1 MRSFVWSRGRSRVRH
16 FVRTRIKICGI
27 TRPEDAEFAAAAGA
41 DAIGLVF
48 CAASPRA
55 VTIQQAQAITARV
68 PPFVSV
74 VGVFADD
81 DPDEI
86 REILQA
92 VRIDILQFHGEE
104 TPENCRMFDKPY
116 LKAVRMRPD
125 SHLEAVAR
133 EFPHACGLLLDTYSE
148 RAAGGTGE
156 IFDWARVPAGL
167 GKPLVLAGGLTP
179 DNVASA
185 IASVGPYAVDV
196 SSGVERAK
204 GVKDADKIEAFVR
217 AVQGC

>member
-1 MRSFVWSRGRSRVRH
+1 M
-16 FVRTRIKICGI
+16 
-27 TRPEDAEFAAAAGA
+27 
-41 DAIGLVF
+41 
-48 CAASPRA
+48 
-55 VTIQQAQAITARV
+55 
-68 PPFVSV
+68 
-74 VGVFADD
+74 
-81 DPDEI
+81 
-86 REILQA
+86 
-92 VRIDILQFHGEE
+92 
-104 TPENCRMFDKPY
+104 
-116 LKAVRMRPD
+116 
-125 SHLEAVAR
+125 
-133 EFPHACGLLLDTYSE
+133 LDTYSE